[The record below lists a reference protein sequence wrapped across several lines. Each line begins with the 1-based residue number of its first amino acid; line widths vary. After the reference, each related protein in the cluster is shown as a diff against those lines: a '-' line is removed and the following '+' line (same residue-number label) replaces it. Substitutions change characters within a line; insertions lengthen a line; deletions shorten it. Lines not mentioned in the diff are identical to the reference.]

1 MTDTTIFTRFQTIA
15 AHDIA
20 GRDWGGRI
28 APFSSTQWVASSVLQ
43 KAIRRNQPYVAVQA
57 GRFLLEVKRDTLL
70 RRLNAIAAE
79 DIGLAD
85 IQTVAITA
93 ACLKS
98 AKVRRDLGG
107 EAIVTDY
114 LIRRM
119 CAARKSRSADD
130 LLMTVERLPELAS
143 DRIRFAKMSNVRLR
157 QVVMACPLLQWKALA
172 LWYLFGTKRCASDHL
187 LFRQGNPDM
196 AWDTLAEL
204 GVAPTML
211 QVSRENFTKTV
222 TMLAPYMSLLSLQN
236 DVVSDRVHN
245 DPTPVETV
253 IKGVPSWGYDMYT
266 RPGRAALNRLL
277 DSNAGVAS
285 WAAAYL
291 PRHGR
296 VQILGELLFRVE
308 GQCLSQRSDGL
319 LGTELIERWEQ
330 RCAGISTEAVQHG
343 MNALRNAL
351 PDLNTIRVEIAAEG
365 VK

>member
-1 MTDTTIFTRFQTIA
+1 MIDTTTFTRFQTIA
-15 AHDIA
+15 AQDIA
-20 GRDWGGRI
+20 GSDWGERI
-28 APFSSTQWVASSVLQ
+28 APFPSTQWVASSVLQ
-43 KAIRRNQPYVAVQA
+43 KAIRRNQPHVAVQA

-98 AKVRRDLGG
+98 ARVRRDLGG
-107 EAIVTDY
+107 EAVVTDY

-143 DRIRFAKMSNVRLR
+143 DRIRFAKMSDLRLR
-157 QVVMACPLLQWKALA
+157 QIILGCPKLELKALA

-187 LFRQGNPDM
+187 LFRKGNPDM

-204 GVAPTML
+204 GIAPTML
-211 QVSRENFTKTV
+211 QICRENFTKTV

-236 DVVSDRVHN
+236 NVVSDRVHS
-245 DPTPVETV
+245 DTTPVETV

-266 RPGRAALNRLL
+266 RSGRAALNRLL
-277 DSNAGVAS
+277 HVNAGLAS
-285 WAAAYL
+285 WAACYL

-308 GQCLSQRSDGL
+308 GQCLYQRADGS
-319 LGTELIERWEQ
+319 LGAEMQGRWEQ
-330 RCAGISTEAVQHG
+330 RCVGVSTEVVNYG
-343 MNALRNAL
+343 MTALRSGL
-351 PDLNTIRVEIAAEG
+351 PDLNAIRAEIAEEG
-365 VK
+365 MI